1 MVIGVIF
8 VSHAG
13 VAREKYSSVV
23 VCGDAGDRDCR
34 GGDSG
39 AGVSD

>member
-1 MVIGVIF
+1 MGVIF
-8 VSHAG
+8 LSHAG
-13 VAREKYSSVV
+13 VAREKNSSVV
-23 VCGDAGDRDCR
+23 VCGDACDRDCR